1 LRKELSHAL
10 YQHDAACRVIA
21 RLMKEKEDLKNNVSS
36 KMEEEEEMQE
46 SSDSPFDKKIMESI
60 QNVATKLSS
69 KRKKRE
75 LSDTLAT
82 PEFVKKY
89 QLEGSFPLHKTKPAG
104 ITCMDIHPSK
114 NMVKEQQPFLLFR
127 F

>member
-21 RLMKEKEDLKNNVSS
+21 RLNKEKEDLKNNVSS
-36 KMEEEEEMQE
+36 KMEEEEEEEEMQE
-46 SSDSPFDKKIMESI
+46 STSPFDKKIMETI

-89 QLEGSFPLHKTKPAG
+89 QVEGSFPLHKTKPAG

-114 NMVKEQQPFLLFR
+114 NMVNK
-127 F
+127 